1 MTGLAGRGSRGV
13 LKRALQR
20 ASADHVTN
28 LAAALAYYAFLAIPS
43 ALLLAAGLFSLVAGP
58 NAVADITDRLGGVL
72 PAEATS
78 LLQDSLSRLTEK
90 PTTGATL
97 VGVGGVLAVWSVS
110 GAVQNVMWALNIAYG
125 REETRGFVRRRITA
139 FAVVG
144 FAVLGLGL
152 TLGLL
157 VLGPHLSRWIGDA
170 TGQPTVVSWIWW
182 TAQWPILIGGLLLA
196 FAGILRLGPDVERER
211 WRFLTLGSLV
221 ALVLWLAASALFAF
235 YVSRFGSYNK
245 AWGSLSAVVVTLVW
259 LWLSGIALLLGG
271 EIEAELERSPEQ

>member
-1 MTGLAGRGSRGV
+1 MADLSWRGSLGV
-13 LKRALQR
+13 VKRALKQ
-20 ASADHVTN
+20 ASADNVTN
-28 LAAALAYYAFLAIPS
+28 IAAALAYYAFLAIPS

-58 NAVADITDRLGGVL
+58 HAVTVITDKLGDVM

-90 PTTGATL
+90 PATGATL
-97 VGVGGVLAVWSVS
+97 VGVGGLLAVWSVG

-125 REETRGFVRRRITA
+125 REEKRGFVRRRITA

-144 FAVLGLGL
+144 FAALGLGL

-170 TGQPTVVSWIWW
+170 IGQPTVVSWIWW

-196 FAGILRLGPDVERER
+196 FAGILHLAPNVERER
-211 WRFLTLGSLV
+211 WRFLTLGAVV
-221 ALVLWLAASALFAF
+221 ALVVWLLASALFAF

-271 EIEAELERSPEQ
+271 EIDAELERIREQ